1 MKYMNSFFP
10 KVKESRVQD
19 QSVHYDASASD
30 TSDCTEIVMLR
41 IIDQQISSETDNSTT
56 NHSSDEESSN
66 NASIAHHGYNLRH
79 HRQPPD
85 WYGISAES

>member
-1 MKYMNSFFP
+1 MP
-10 KVKESRVQD
+10 
-19 QSVHYDASASD
+19 
-30 TSDCTEIVMLR
+30 R
-41 IIDQQISSETDNSTT
+41 IIDQQISSETDNSST
-56 NHSSDEESSN
+56 NPSSDEESSNSSN